1 MPIPE
6 LDPHL
11 AAARDRAT
19 VGGAL
24 VLRGVALNAV
34 LAVLKLTGGFFG
46 NTYALIADGVE
57 SVADIVS
64 SLLVWAGFR
73 WAAKPPDADHPYGHG
88 KAESVAA
95 LGVALFLFAATAWI
109 AVHAVREIVT
119 PHLVPAPWT
128 LAVLGGVVGI
138 KIWFARRLRQ
148 AGGATGSTAL
158 EAESWHHSADA
169 LTSLAAFVGITIAVI
184 GGPAYAAA
192 DDWAAL
198 IACGVVGYNGV
209 RILRQALGDIM
220 DLAVP
225 VAVEAEIRQVAGNV
239 PDVRA
244 LEKCRVRRSGLS
256 HLVEIHVE
264 VDPEL
269 TVRRGHEIAGAVKHA
284 LLRAPLRVT
293 DVIVHIEPYFR

>member
-1 MPIPE
+1 
-6 LDPHL
+6 
-11 AAARDRAT
+11 
-19 VGGAL
+19 
-24 VLRGVALNAV
+24 
-34 LAVLKLTGGFFG
+34 
-46 NTYALIADGVE
+46 
-57 SVADIVS
+57 
-64 SLLVWAGFR
+64 
-73 WAAKPPDADHPYGHG
+73 
-88 KAESVAA
+88 
-95 LGVALFLFAATAWI
+95 
-109 AVHAVREIVT
+109 
-119 PHLVPAPWT
+119 
-128 LAVLGGVVGI
+128 
-138 KIWFARRLRQ
+138 Q

-256 HLVEIHVE
+256 H
-264 VDPEL
+264 
-269 TVRRGHEIAGAVKHA
+269 
-284 LLRAPLRVT
+284 
-293 DVIVHIEPYFR
+293 

>member
-1 MPIPE
+1 MTESE

-11 AAARDRAT
+11 AAARDRAHA
-19 VGGAL
+19 GAAL
-24 VLRGVALNAV
+24 VLRGIWLNILLALVKLAGGV
-34 LAVLKLTGGFFG
+34 LG

-57 SVADIVS
+57 SIADIVS
-64 SLLVWAGFR
+64 SILVWAGFR

-95 LGVALFLFAATAWI
+95 LFVALFLFGATAWI
-109 AVHAVREIVT
+109 VVHAVREIVT
-119 PHLVPAPWT
+119 PHRAPAPWT
-128 LAVLGGVVGI
+128 LALLAGVVGA
-138 KIWFARRLRQ
+138 KVLFARRLSRVSDE
-148 AGGATGSTAL
+148 TGSTAL
-158 EAESWHHSADA
+158 AAESWHHKADA

-184 GGPAYAAA
+184 GGARFASA

-198 IACGVVGYNGV
+198 LACLVIGYNGI

-225 VAVEAEIRQVAGNV
+225 ETFEQEVRRVAMTV
-239 PDVRA
+239 PDVRG
-244 LEKCRVRRSGLS
+244 LDKCQVRRSGLS
-256 HLVEIHVE
+256 HLVDIHVE

-284 LLRAPLRVT
+284 LLRAPLQITHVM
-293 DVIVHIEPYFR
+293 VHIEPEAK

>member
-138 KIWFARRLRQ
+138 KTWFAQRLRQ